1 MERLPCTR
9 RGFCGLMLS
18 RALAH
23 RYAFT
28 VVANIT
34 VYGAAWLL
42 LHLQGSAHGAQDIS
56 VGDQLGVQDVPVF
69 RVSWG
74 CVVAL
79 GSPSLWKP

>member
-1 MERLPCTR
+1 MLDQALP
-9 RGFCGLMLS
+9 
-18 RALAH
+18 H

-42 LHLQGSAHGAQDIS
+42 LHLQGSSHAGQDIS

-74 CVVAL
+74 CVVAP
-79 GSPSLWKP
+79 GSPSPWEP